1 MTFVTVCRA
10 AAVAPGA
17 VKGVVA
23 DATPVAVAN
32 TGDDGWF
39 AIYDICSHQDY
50 SLSEGEV
57 DGCDLEC
64 WAHGSRFDLR
74 TGRPDAPPAT
84 RAVPVYPVRIVDGQ
98 VQVDPDNPLHHDTAT
113 EEN

>member
-1 MTFVTVCRA
+1 MTYVRVCA
-10 AAVAPGA
+10 ADEVAPGA
-17 VKGVVA
+17 AKGVVA
-23 DATPVAVAN
+23 DSIPVAVVR
-32 TGDDGWF
+32 TKDDDWF

-74 TGRPDAPPAT
+74 TGHPDAPPAT
-84 RAVPVYPVRIVDGQ
+84 RPVPIYPVRIVAGQ
-98 VQVDPDNPLHHDTAT
+98 VEVDPDNPIHTTSDT